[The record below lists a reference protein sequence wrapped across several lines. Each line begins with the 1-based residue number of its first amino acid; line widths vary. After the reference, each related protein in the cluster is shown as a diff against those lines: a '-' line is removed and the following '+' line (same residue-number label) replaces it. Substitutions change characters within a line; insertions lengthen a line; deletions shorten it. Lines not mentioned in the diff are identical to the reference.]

1 MLLFQDNETRNWYCI
16 GKKYDKNLLY
26 FPLLKT
32 NPGPFPPHLSPRLR
46 GLRAMKVD
54 RISQQFFGAISLH
67 CWFISQACSYP
78 SRINS
83 LYPIASKLTWTKQ
96 IKHSSNFIAIWL
108 CWTLKS
114 IRKAALAGGCP
125 RCAPPAAEHNVP
137 LSFGSSTLWTLQDTT
152 CSSEFSALDFCTI
165 PSVAPLQTSC
175 WSCWSSQDFCV
186 LPTLGQNLWKKNLF
200 GPKGE
205 VLNCWIWLKALSL
218 AVPAGD
224 SLVEAAAAHTKSLL
238 DFFSTRSSLQV
249 QLAAEKMRKS
259 PENSLQK
266 RLFLLGDGWRK
277 QIPKQLWVKEEDAEA
292 LNDGVAAVGIS
303 RCCRGMRQ
311 RLWANISS
319 CLSLA

>member
-16 GKKYDKNLLY
+16 GKKNDKNLLY

-175 WSCWSSQDFCV
+175 WSCWSSQRISACC
-186 LPTLGQNLWKKNLF
+186 LP
-200 GPKGE
+200 
-205 VLNCWIWLKALSL
+205 
-218 AVPAGD
+218 
-224 SLVEAAAAHTKSLL
+224 
-238 DFFSTRSSLQV
+238 
-249 QLAAEKMRKS
+249 
-259 PENSLQK
+259 
-266 RLFLLGDGWRK
+266 
-277 QIPKQLWVKEEDAEA
+277 WVKIFGKKTYLA
-292 LNDGVAAVGIS
+292 LKEKFWIVGFDS
-303 RCCRGMRQ
+303 KPS
-311 RLWANISS
+311 A
-319 CLSLA
+319 